1 MSGNNIDT
9 LIKMANQISDFF
21 VAMRDRNQSME
32 ELAGHL
38 KRSWDPRMRRA
49 LMAHI
54 EDHNGEGLNQLV
66 LDAVSVHK
74 LI

>member
-32 ELAGHL
+32 EFAGHL
-38 KRSWDPRMRRA
+38 KRSWDPRTRRA
-49 LMAHI
+49 LMEHI
-54 EDHNGEGLNQLV
+54 EHHSGEGLNPLV
-66 LDAVSVHK
+66 LEAVKVHK